1 MGLPMSSQ
9 NGGSVGAYRHRTSI
23 VLGTVAIAAIMAPV
37 CPAAPAADPPITL
50 ISQTILSGSAGWI
63 GNSCSRLTASIGQ
76 PVPGSSF
83 GGGFTLTT
91 GFRAVIPA
99 GDGETIFFDGVEECS
114 P

>member
-1 MGLPMSSQ
+1 
-9 NGGSVGAYRHRTSI
+9 VGDHHREKFAVTGASALAA
-23 VLGTVAIAAIMAPV
+23 VLACF
-37 CPAAPAADPPITL
+37 CPAVPAADPPFTL

-76 PVPGSSF
+76 PAPGSSF